1 MNDEATHW
9 LALVISLPTQN
20 ATLRMRLWRALKS
33 LGCAALRDGVY
44 LLPERAGGEK
54 ALLELADSA
63 MGAGGLAHLLRF
75 PSRDEGQE
83 KAFRGLFDRGTDYAD
98 LIERMV
104 RFRESMQE
112 AQHSSIARGVQ
123 EFRKDF
129 NAIAR
134 VDFFPG
140 GAKGQAETQLVQ
152 AEAEAASMVVIAPDE
167 PRAIAARI
175 PQVDRDAYRGRLWA
189 TRANLWVDRL
199 ASAWLIRR
207 FVDSEARFVWLERV
221 EDCPADAVGFDFNG
235 AEFSHVGSFVT
246 FETLAASFGLGADT
260 GLARL
265 GGLVHYLDV
274 GGAPVAEAPGLEMIL
289 KGIRN
294 RCSGD
299 DEFLAGASP
308 TFDSLY
314 AAYGHA
320 AEQGL

>member
-1 MNDEATHW
+1 MNNEITHW

-33 LGCAALRDGVY
+33 LGSAALRDGVY

-54 ALLELADSA
+54 ALLELAGSA
-63 MGAGGLAHLLRF
+63 MAAGGLAHLLGF

-83 KAFRGLFDRGTDYAD
+83 KTFRGLFDRSADYAD
-98 LIERMV
+98 LIERIV

-112 AQHSSIARGVQ
+112 AQHSSIAKGVQ
-123 EFRKDF
+123 ELRKDF

-140 GAKGQAETQLVQ
+140 GAKGQAETQLAQ
-152 AEAEAASMVVIAPDE
+152 AEAEAAAMVVISPDE

-207 FVDSEARFVWLERV
+207 FVDSEARFVWLEKV

-235 AEFSHVGSFVT
+235 AEFTHIGSFVT
-246 FETLAASFGLGADT
+246 FETLAASFGLGTDT

-274 GGAPVAEAPGLEMIL
+274 GGAPVQEAPGVEMVL
-289 KGIRN
+289 NGARQ
-294 RCSGD
+294 RCAD
-299 DEFLAGASP
+299 DDVLLAEASLI
-308 TFDSLY
+308 FDSLY
-314 AAYGHA
+314 AGFT
-320 AEQGL
+320 G